1 MLCFLPA
8 VLLLS
13 LEHLPAAGPHYA
25 LTFDAHEA
33 AFGAAGLLH
42 LLRER
47 RLRVTLFVTGRFAL
61 AYPRLLQQAVA
72 EGHELANHT
81 FSHPHLTTYGQDG
94 RHQTLPGMSRQ
105 RLQEELRRAEA
116 ALVAATGRLPTKLWR
131 APYGEINHSILRWAC
146 ELGYLH
152 VGWTGHGD
160 SSLDAVDWVAD
171 PNSPRFLSPEAMARR
186 LLRAFDRQPEGGAG
200 SILLMHLGSTRPE
213 HPLLQAL
220 PMLLDELDRR
230 GLTPR
235 PVGELLRGFRSGCEQ
250 SGESPLP

>member
-1 MLCFLPA
+1 M
-8 VLLLS
+8 LS
-13 LEHLPAAGPHYA
+13 LERLPAGGPHYA

-33 AFGAAGLLH
+33 AVGAAELLH

-61 AYPRLLQQAVA
+61 AYPQLLQQAVA
-72 EGHELANHT
+72 DGHELANHT
-81 FSHPHLTTYGQDG
+81 FSHPHLTSYGQDG
-94 RHQTLPGMSRQ
+94 RHRTLPGMSRQ
-105 RLQEELRRAEA
+105 RLQEELLRTETAIA
-116 ALVAATGRLPTKLWR
+116 AATGRLPAKLWR
-131 APYGEINHSILRWAC
+131 APYGEINRSILQWAC

-160 SSLDAVDWVAD
+160 ASLDALDWVAD
-171 PNSPRFLSPEAMARR
+171 PNSRRFLSPEAMARR
-186 LLRAFDRQPEGGAG
+186 LLRAFDRQPEGGTG
-200 SILLMHLGSTRPE
+200 SILLMHLGSTRPQ

-235 PVGELLRGFRSGCEQ
+235 PVGELLRGLPSPCGQ
-250 SGESPLP
+250 SAEPAQP